1 MIQQLFIVI
10 TKMNLEFEIPSWTSK
25 KPQIVGESPGNSKN
39 VPKKSTKFGR
49 IMGFRLYTHCFPI
62 RNASIRNSTENLGFF
77 KKWVVK
83 TLQLRNEKTVPNK
96 IKKCHYS
103 QKFG

>member
-1 MIQQLFIVI
+1 MRVSNWSINKYLGIRLAFI
-10 TKMNLEFEIPSWTSK
+10 LEMFLI
-25 KPQIVGESPGNSKN
+25 ESIFMYGDFIICN
-39 VPKKSTKFGR
+39 VREWPFIYLLIYK
-49 IMGFRLYTHCFPI
+49 LVYTHCFPI

-103 QKFG
+103 QKIG

>member
-1 MIQQLFIVI
+1 MTIQFSLGTFSSVPEGVD
-10 TKMNLEFEIPSWTSK
+10 KSVKKFKDEILC
-25 KPQIVGESPGNSKN
+25 N
-39 VPKKSTKFGR
+39 
-49 IMGFRLYTHCFPI
+49 YTQCFPI

-103 QKFG
+103 QKIG